1 MPNDNTNSPTKIR
14 TFYKLPEYD
23 ARIAVYEHLGMLWFS
38 FLSQG
43 TSPDGTKRNP
53 DHRKAQKE
61 LIPQLHAFMDSALV
75 VRYGKSTIPCHHFV
89 ADALPLARKGGNY
102 RLDIAFP
109 YDADKAAVYER
120 ANADYLSSFVNTFG
134 LVPVKNRPVK
144 PAQV

>member
-1 MPNDNTNSPTKIR
+1 MPNDNTNPSTKIR
-14 TFYKLPEYD
+14 TFYKLPDLD

-61 LIPQLHAFMDSALV
+61 LIPQLHEFMDSALV
-75 VRYGKSTIPCHHFV
+75 VRYGKSSIPCHHFV
-89 ADALPLARKGGNY
+89 DDALPLARKGGNY

-109 YDADKAAVYER
+109 SPSDLLLEGIGCETMDDIAD
-120 ANADYLSSFVNTFG
+120 LFG
-134 LVPVKNRPVK
+134 LVTVKNRPVK

>member
-1 MPNDNTNSPTKIR
+1 MPNDNTNPIR
-14 TFYKLPEYD
+14 TFYKLPDLD

-61 LIPQLHAFMDSALV
+61 LIPQLHEFMGAALV
-75 VRYGKSTIPCHHFV
+75 VRFGKSTNPCEHFV
-89 ADALPLARKGGNY
+89 EDALPLARKGGNY
-102 RLDIAFP
+102 RLDVAFP
-109 YDADKAAVYER
+109 PPSALRDGIECGARMMA
-120 ANADYLSSFVNTFG
+120 LFG

-144 PAQV
+144 PAEV

>member
-1 MPNDNTNSPTKIR
+1 MPNDNTNPPTKVR
-14 TFYKLPEYD
+14 TFYKLPDLD

-61 LIPQLHAFMDSALV
+61 LIPQLHEFMGAALV
-75 VRYGKSTIPCHHFV
+75 VRFGKSTNPCEHFV
-89 ADALPLARKGGNY
+89 EDALPLARKGGNY
-102 RLDIAFP
+102 RLDVAFP
-109 YDADKAAVYER
+109 PPSALRDGIECGARMMA
-120 ANADYLSSFVNTFG
+120 LFG

-144 PAQV
+144 PAEV

>member
-1 MPNDNTNSPTKIR
+1 MPNDNTNPPTKIR
-14 TFYKLPEYD
+14 TFFKLPEYD

-61 LIPQLHAFMDSALV
+61 LIPQLHLWMGAALV
-75 VRYGKSTIPCHHFV
+75 VRYGKSTTPCQHFV
-89 ADALPLARKGGNY
+89 DDALPLARKGGNY
-102 RLDIAFP
+102 RLDLAYNKNGLHTFDGLHLDRIAK
-109 YDADKAAVYER
+109 DILD
-120 ANADYLSSFVNTFG
+120 

-144 PAQV
+144 PAEV

>member
-14 TFYKLPEYD
+14 TFYKLPDLD

-43 TSPDGTKRNP
+43 CSPNGTKRNP
-53 DHRKAQKE
+53 DHRKAQKA
-61 LIPQLHAFMDSALV
+61 LIPKLHEFMDHAMI
-75 VRYGKSTIPCHHFV
+75 VRYGKSTTPCEHFV

-109 YDADKAAVYER
+109 SPSDLLLEGIGCEAMDDIAA
-120 ANADYLSSFVNTFG
+120 LFG

>member
-1 MPNDNTNSPTKIR
+1 MPNDNTIPPTKIR
-14 TFYKLPEYD
+14 TFYKLPDLD

-53 DHRKAQKE
+53 DHRKAQKK

-75 VRYGKSTIPCHHFV
+75 VRYGKSTIPCEHFV
-89 ADALPLARKGGNY
+89 ADARRLATKGGNY
-102 RLDIAFP
+102 RLDLAFR
-109 YDADKAAVYER
+109 VYEG
-120 ANADYLSSFVNTFG
+120 DYIKVFCENFLG

-144 PAQV
+144 PAEV

>member
-1 MPNDNTNSPTKIR
+1 MPNDNTNPSTKIR
-14 TFYKLPEYD
+14 TFYKLPDLD

-61 LIPQLHAFMDSALV
+61 LIPRLHDLLGTALA
-75 VRYGKSTIPCHHFV
+75 VRYGKSTNPCQHFV
-89 ADALPLARKGGNY
+89 ADARALATKGGNY
-102 RLDIAFP
+102 RLDIAFNAP
-109 YDADKAAVYER
+109 DCDDYIKALTWSWL
-120 ANADYLSSFVNTFG
+120 N